1 MHDFVTIGTV
11 IGSLLCLI
19 HAAYLT
25 KVVGSGRN
33 TATMIRRS
41 LAVPLVNMT
50 RFRAIQSE
58 YRV

>member
-11 IGSLLCLI
+11 IGLLLCLI

-41 LAVPLVNMT
+41 LPCHW
-50 RFRAIQSE
+50 
-58 YRV
+58 